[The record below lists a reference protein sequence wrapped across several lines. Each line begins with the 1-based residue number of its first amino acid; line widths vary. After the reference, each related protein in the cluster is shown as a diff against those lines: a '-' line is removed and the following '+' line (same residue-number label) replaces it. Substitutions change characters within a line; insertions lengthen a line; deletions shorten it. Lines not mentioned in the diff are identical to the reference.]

1 MGLLTSREELGVY
14 YKPLAPA
21 LKQLQQKPESS
32 LRREETE
39 ERGERTSCRAR
50 RESGGGTSRKSGQSD
65 FRTNANAEKTD
76 GGEG

>member
-1 MGLLTSREELGVY
+1 MY

-21 LKQLQQKPESS
+21 LKQLQQKPESP

-39 ERGERTSCRAR
+39 ERGERTCRER
-50 RESGGGTSRKSGQSD
+50 RESGGGTSRNSGQSD

>member
-1 MGLLTSREELGVY
+1 MGLLTGREELGVY

-21 LKQLQQKPESS
+21 LKQLQQNPESS
-32 LRREETE
+32 LWREETE
-39 ERGERTSCRAR
+39 EREEHTCQER
-50 RESGGGTSRKSGQSD
+50 RESGGGTSWNSGQSD

>member
-1 MGLLTSREELGVY
+1 MGLLTGREELGVY

-39 ERGERTSCRAR
+39 ERVERTCRER
-50 RESGGGTSRKSGQSD
+50 RRRDESEQ
-65 FRTNANAEKTD
+65 RTE
-76 GGEG
+76 